1 VTPARV
7 RAWAARASALPAW
20 LLVLV
25 ATAQVVA
32 AKTGPLSPWLGG
44 GFGMFA
50 TTDAPSRRH
59 LHAVALR
66 EGLREEL
73 ELPEELARSVRK
85 AQSFPS
91 ERRLRALARE
101 LEAHVREH
109 GDPHA
114 APLEAIVITVY
125 RVRFDRETLAPSGE
139 PIASL
144 RVPAGAESLR
154 VPAGEE

>member
-1 VTPARV
+1 VTSARFQ
-7 RAWAARASALPAW
+7 AWAAHARALPAW

-25 ATAQVVA
+25 ATAQIVA

-44 GFGMFA
+44 GFGMFS

-73 ELPEELARSVRK
+73 ELPEELELAVRK
-85 AQSFPS
+85 AKSFPS

-101 LEAHVREH
+101 LEAHVREF

-114 APLEAIVITVY
+114 APLEAIAVSVY
-125 RVRFDRETLAPSGE
+125 RTRFDRETLAPSGE

-144 RVPAGAESLR
+144 RVPAGAQ
-154 VPAGEE
+154 

>member
-1 VTPARV
+1 MTADRV

-25 ATAQVVA
+25 ATAQIVA
-32 AKTGPLSPWLGG
+32 AKTGPISPWLGG

-50 TTDAPSRRH
+50 TTDSPSRRH

-66 EGLREEL
+66 EGLHEEL
-73 ELPEELARSVRK
+73 ELPEELALSVRK

-91 ERRLRALARE
+91 QRRLRALARE
-101 LEAHVREH
+101 IEAWVRETD
-109 GDPHA
+109 DPNA
-114 APLEAIVITVY
+114 APLEAIAISVY
-125 RVRFDRETLAPSGE
+125 RVRFDRDTLAPSGE
-139 PIASL
+139 PVA
-144 RVPAGAESLR
+144 SLR

>member
-1 VTPARV
+1 VVSARV
-7 RAWAARASALPAW
+7 RAWAARARALPAW
-20 LLVLV
+20 LLVAV

-32 AKTGPLSPWLGG
+32 AKTGPISPWLGG
-44 GFGMFA
+44 GFGMFS

-73 ELPEELARSVRK
+73 ELPAELALSVRK

-91 ERRLRALARE
+91 QRRLRALARE
-101 LEAHVREH
+101 IGAWVRETD
-109 GDPHA
+109 DPHA
-114 APLEAIVITVY
+114 APLEAIAITVY
-125 RVRFDRETLAPSGE
+125 KVRFDRDTLAPSGE

-144 RVPAGAESLR
+144 RVPVGDE
-154 VPAGEE
+154 

>member
-1 VTPARV
+1 VTSARV

-20 LLVLV
+20 LLVFV
-25 ATAQVVA
+25 AAAQVIA
-32 AKTGPLSPWLGG
+32 AKAGPLSPWLGG
-44 GFGMFA
+44 GFGMFS

-73 ELPEELARSVRK
+73 ELPEELTLAVRK
-85 AQSFPS
+85 AKSFPS

-101 LEAHVREH
+101 LEAHVRAN
-109 GDPHA
+109 GDPYA
-114 APLEAIVITVY
+114 APLEAIAITVY
-125 RVRFDRETLAPSGE
+125 RVRFDRDTLAPSGE

-144 RVPAGAESLR
+144 RVPAGDE
-154 VPAGEE
+154 

>member
-1 VTPARV
+1 MTSARV
-7 RAWAARASALPAW
+7 QAWAARAAALPAW

-25 ATAQVVA
+25 ATAQIVA
-32 AKTGPLSPWLGG
+32 VKTGPLSPWLGG

-66 EGLREEL
+66 EGLREEIR
-73 ELPEELARSVRK
+73 LPRNLSRSVRK

-91 ERRLRALARE
+91 ERRLRALALQ
-101 LEAHVREH
+101 LEAHLGEF

-114 APLEAIVITVY
+114 APLEAIAITVY
-125 RVRFDRETLAPSGE
+125 RKRFDRDTLAPSGE

-144 RVPAGAESLR
+144 TVPAGTQ
-154 VPAGEE
+154 

>member
-1 VTPARV
+1 MASARLQ
-7 RAWAARASALPAW
+7 AWAARASALPAW

-25 ATAQVVA
+25 ATAQIVA

-50 TTDAPSRRH
+50 TTDSPSRRH

-73 ELPEELARSVRK
+73 ALPRELAVPVRN
-85 AQSFPS
+85 AQGFPS
-91 ERRLRALARE
+91 ERRLLALARE
-101 LEAHVREH
+101 IEAFVRET

-114 APLEAIVITVY
+114 APLEAIAISVY
-125 RVRFDRETLAPSGE
+125 KVRFDRDTLAPSGE

-144 RVPAGAESLR
+144 RVPVRAE
-154 VPAGEE
+154 

>member
-1 VTPARV
+1 MTSRI

-20 LLVLV
+20 LLV
-25 ATAQVVA
+25 VVA
-32 AKTGPLSPWLGG
+32 AAQVIAAKAGPLSPWLGG
-44 GFGMFA
+44 GFGMFS

-73 ELPEELARSVRK
+73 ELPEGLALSVRK
-85 AQSFPS
+85 AKSFPS
-91 ERRLRALARE
+91 ERRLRALARR
-101 LEAHVREH
+101 LEDHVREH

-114 APLEAIVITVY
+114 APLEAIAISVY
-125 RVRFDRETLAPSGE
+125 GVRYDRDTLAPSGE

-144 RVPAGAESLR
+144 RVPVGDE
-154 VPAGEE
+154 

>member
-1 VTPARV
+1 MTSARIQ
-7 RAWAARASALPAW
+7 AWAARASALPAW

-25 ATAQVVA
+25 AAAQVVA
-32 AKTGPLSPWLGG
+32 ARTGPISPWLGG
-44 GFGMFA
+44 GFGMFS

-73 ELPEELARSVRK
+73 ELPEVLRLSVRK
-85 AQSFPS
+85 AKSFPS

-101 LEAHVREH
+101 LEAHLRET

-114 APLEAIVITVY
+114 APLEAITITVY

-144 RVPAGAESLR
+144 RVPVGAE
-154 VPAGEE
+154 